1 MRACGVIG
9 HDLTQFIHKNQI
21 MYKKQQLITVI
32 EEVMPWLENIYV
44 VTFDGYVK
52 KANYSINEL
61 GYDSRAA

>member
-1 MRACGVIG
+1 
-9 HDLTQFIHKNQI
+9 

-61 GYDSRAA
+61 SYDSRAA